1 MDKLVSCD
9 TGNEASNETE
19 SGASRRMEI
28 GLLAEAFREKPRAIR
43 RRHPLSR
50 PSVESLA
57 RSGDRVPYRG
67 LPWRASREAE
77 IASGRRD
84 LLREA
89 RDEAESLAGSDV
101 AGEGPMAYLLA
112 LYFDGT

>member
-1 MDKLVSCD
+1 MDKLASRN
-9 TGNEASNETE
+9 TENEALCEME
-19 SGASRRMEI
+19 GGASRETKI
-28 GLLAEAFREKPRAIR
+28 GLLAEAFRERPRAIR
-43 RRHPLSR
+43 RMHPLPR

-57 RSGDRVPYRG
+57 RGGDCVPCRG

-89 RDEAESLAGSDV
+89 RDEVESLAGSDV
-101 AGEGPMAYLLA
+101 AGEGPTAYLLA

>member
-1 MDKLVSCD
+1 MDKLVSRD
-9 TGNEASNETE
+9 TGNEGSRETK
-19 SGASRRMEI
+19 SGASRGTEI

-43 RRHPLSR
+43 RRHPLPR

-57 RSGDRVPYRG
+57 RSGDRVPCRG

-77 IASGRRD
+77 IASGCRD

-89 RDEAESLAGSDV
+89 RGEAEGLVGSDV
-101 AGEGPMAYLLA
+101 AGEGPTAYLPA
-112 LYFDGT
+112 LFFDGT